1 MTEIKKTY
9 KNYVG
14 GSYVR
19 SESGKTFT
27 VELKNQNYEL
37 PLTSK
42 KDLRDAVSSS
52 KKGYESWN
60 KLTEYN
66 RTQILYRLSEMIE
79 GNKESYIELLQ
90 EHGLTKAAAT
100 KDVDNAIDTVV
111 WYDGLA
117 DKWEQVTGNLN
128 PVAGDYFNISHQE
141 PIGVVFTLNSSDVS
155 IDKTIRSFLPA
166 MTVGCSVISFSE
178 NNSVIS
184 LKLAED
190 VNNSDLPEG
199 TLNFLAGDFS
209 KIIDDVSRHVEVNA
223 LALYGKLNK
232 ENLKTINENASTS
245 VKRVFNL
252 PSEEGLS
259 SVLPFIETK
268 TVWHPKGR

>member
-42 KDLRDAVSSS
+42 KDLRDAVTSS

-111 WYDGLA
+111 WYAGLA

-223 LALYGKLNK
+223 LALYGKLIK

>member
-90 EHGLTKAAAT
+90 EHRLTKAAAT

-111 WYDGLA
+111 WYAGLA

>member
-1 MTEIKKTY
+1 MSVDIQESATLTVFADVIIQTDGRVHLEGGQLDAQLVQVDGGTLSGTGAI
-9 KNYVG
+9 YVG
-14 GSYVR
+14 SGPIHGNVR
-19 SESGKTFT
+19 
-27 VELKNQNYEL
+27 
-37 PLTSK
+37 
-42 KDLRDAVSSS
+42 
-52 KKGYESWN
+52 
-60 KLTEYN
+60 N
-66 RTQILYRLSEMIE
+66 RTGTIQPGHDNGHPVGTIAIDGDFAQETLSSVIDMRNQLMSKFFLKTEDVIFLRGAQEEMFL
-79 GNKESYIELLQ
+79 KLLQ
-90 EHGLTKAAAT
+90 LHTAPNPYEIVKWLFDHG
-100 KDVDNAIDTVV
+100 V
-111 WYDGLA
+111 
-117 DKWEQVTGNLN
+117 
-128 PVAGDYFNISHQE
+128 
-141 PIGVVFTLNSSDVS
+141 
-155 IDKTIRSFLPA
+155 DKTIRSFLPA
-166 MTVGCSVISFSE
+166 MTVGCSVISFSQ

>member
-42 KDLRDAVSSS
+42 KDLRDAVTSS

-111 WYDGLA
+111 WYAGLA
-117 DKWEQVTGNLN
+117 DKWEQVTGNIN

>member
-42 KDLRDAVSSS
+42 KDLRDAVTSS

-111 WYDGLA
+111 WYAGLA
-117 DKWEQVTGNLN
+117 DKWEQETGNLN

>member
-42 KDLRDAVSSS
+42 KDLRDAVTSS

-111 WYDGLA
+111 WYAGLA

-209 KIIDDVSRHVEVNA
+209 KIIDDVSRHVEGNA

>member
-42 KDLRDAVSSS
+42 KDLRDAVTSS

-90 EHGLTKAAAT
+90 EHGLTKAAAP

-111 WYDGLA
+111 WYAGLA